1 MAPALILIRQ
11 NTNRTRLI
19 AACKR
24 SFNLSWRYQKASKR
38 LNMLKPMRL
47 TLTRKTLMYKSL
59 GRSCLEYADIVR
71 DGCNETRREHLVKG
85 CLMK

>member
-11 NTNRTRLI
+11 NTKRTRLI
-19 AACKR
+19 AAWKR

-47 TLTRKTLMYKSL
+47 ILTRKTLILCTNLCM
-59 GRSCLEYADIVR
+59 GRSCLEYADIVWG
-71 DGCNETRREHLVKG
+71 GCNETDDDLLEQPL
-85 CLMK
+85 